1 MPDQTMSAE
10 DRVQVDKLALEI
22 AFKSEAEPLTE
33 AESAL
38 LATVRH
44 LHGVESR
51 NQSLR
56 ASHAQLE
63 KYEDI
68 VGALQRQHG
77 RLRKAIAVA
86 ESGTRVGEVTAM
98 KAIYGDLTTVLT
110 KPEEVH

>member
-1 MPDQTMSAE
+1 MPDQTMSTE
-10 DRVQVDKLALEI
+10 DRVQVEKLALEL
-22 AFKSEAEPLTE
+22 AFKSEETPLTE

-38 LATVRH
+38 LATVRQ
-44 LHGVESR
+44 LITVENR
-51 NQSLR
+51 NRALG

-68 VGALQRQHG
+68 VGALQRYTG
-77 RLRKAIAVA
+77 RLRQGIVVA
-86 ESGTRVGEVTAM
+86 EDGTLVGEVTAM

>member
-44 LHGVESR
+44 LHVVESR
-51 NQSLR
+51 NQ
-56 ASHAQLE
+56 AQGTELARLE
-63 KYEDI
+63 KYGDI
-68 VGALQRQHG
+68 VSALQRYTP
-77 RLRKAIAVA
+77 RLAQGIAVA

-98 KAIYGDLTTVLT
+98 KAIYSDLTTVLT